1 VVERLSVSLKCFSG
15 ARAFRLSDNG
25 TATVPEH
32 AHDWPVLSLFV
43 TGSYRNL
50 SDLGVTVVSQP
61 SAMFYRPGE
70 RHSNVV
76 GPLGLEQ
83 IDLEFDP
90 AWLGL
95 TLNASWCPVVNW
107 KGGSAGL
114 LARRLARLWREPQA
128 READLA
134 AATRNFL
141 VRSFVAPP
149 VREPAWLAEA
159 VRLIDEG
166 ATTAPQIAEAFD
178 LHPGWLAE
186 AYRAAIGEGIGE
198 TVRRKRVET
207 AVHMLVSSTD
217 PQAQVAAAAGF
228 CDQSHMIRSFVAV
241 LGRTPGEVR
250 RERHDGRTGV
260 SPS

>member
-128 READLA
+128 REAEH
-134 AATRNFL
+134 
-141 VRSFVAPP
+141 S
-149 VREPAWLAEA
+149 EQA
-159 VRLIDEG
+159 VRRAAGGRSQQQGAERPDGGGLDIAVLAILIDSS
-166 ATTAPQIAEAFD
+166 
-178 LHPGWLAE
+178 
-186 AYRAAIGEGIGE
+186 
-198 TVRRKRVET
+198 VR
-207 AVHMLVSSTD
+207 L
-217 PQAQVAAAAGF
+217 
-228 CDQSHMIRSFVAV
+228 
-241 LGRTPGEVR
+241 TPV
-250 RERHDGRTGV
+250 
-260 SPS
+260 